1 MAFGRRGRITGSEA
15 VVVQTTNEKLTGEMK
30 WFYDQVKTFRG
41 KIADEAIAKREAEME
56 ERGICH
62 LSDICHLFG
71 WGKGTHTE
79 LRNKLAH
86 VSYILLMAH
95 HGSAD
100 TADILFKAMKR
111 ALKDDVQNPVDLVLS
126 KKEGR
131 KARKLRKSLE
141 KNGIDIAKKL
151 KLPKSDDA
159 KAAARRERQRIRKAA
174 KAARMTTEAY
184 KAKMAESKAS

>member
-1 MAFGRRGRITGSEA
+1 MAFGRRGRITGTEA
-15 VVVQTTNEKLTGEMK
+15 VVVQTTNEKLIDEMQ

-41 KIADEAIAKREAEME
+41 KVADKSIAKAEAEME
-56 ERGICH
+56 EKGICH
-62 LSDICHLFG
+62 LSDICRLFG

-86 VSYILLMAH
+86 VSYTLLMAH

-111 ALKDDVQNPVDLVLS
+111 ALKEDVKNPVDLVLS

-131 KARKLRKSLE
+131 KARKFRKSLE
-141 KNGIDIAKKL
+141 KNGVDIAEKL
-151 KLPKSDDA
+151 KLPKSTSD
-159 KAAARRERQRIRKAA
+159 KVAARRKRQEIRKAA
-174 KAARMTTEAY
+174 KAANMSVAEY
-184 KAKMAESKAS
+184 KAKLT

>member
-1 MAFGRRGRITGSEA
+1 MAFGRRGKITGTEA
-15 VVVQTTNEKLTGEMK
+15 VVVQSTNEKLTSDMQ

-41 KIADEAIAKREAEME
+41 KIADSAIAKREAEME

-71 WGKGTHTE
+71 WEKGTHTE

-86 VSYILLMAH
+86 VSYTLLMAH

-111 ALKDDVQNPVDLVLS
+111 ALKDDIQNPVDLVLS

-141 KNGIDIAKKL
+141 KNGVDIAEKL
-151 KLPKSDDA
+151 NLPKSTSD
-159 KAAARRERQRIRKAA
+159 KAAARKRRQEIRKAA
-174 KAARMTTEAY
+174 KAAGMTTEAY
-184 KAKMAESKAS
+184 KAKMAEGKAS